1 MKASV
6 GELAENLN
14 ARPQNM
20 AYGDVVTTS
29 PSRNLSPKQFPKV
42 AQPTDDNG
50 WIGPLGSFGQHSPSG
65 SLYGYG
71 VPPDSPTY

>member
-1 MKASV
+1 MRASV

-14 ARPQNM
+14 ARPQNL
-20 AYGDVVTTS
+20 AYGDATVTS
-29 PSRNLSPKQFPKV
+29 PRRHLSSQEFTA

-50 WIGPLGSFGQHSPSG
+50 WIGPLGSFGQHSSSG

-71 VPPDSPTY
+71 IPSDNPTY